1 MRSEFLTFLLCVI
14 DNYSKYAWVIPLKV
28 KKEITITNALKKML
42 DESNRNPNEIWVDKS
57 SEFYNRSMKS
67 WQQQNTKEIY
77 LTHNKGKSVVAER
90 FIRTFKMK
98 FISLWLQYQK
108 MCILIN

>member
-1 MRSEFLTFLLCVI
+1 
-14 DNYSKYAWVIPLKV
+14 
-28 KKEITITNALKKML
+28 
-42 DESNRNPNEIWVDKS
+42 
-57 SEFYNRSMKS
+57 MKS

-77 LTHNKGKSVVAER
+77 LTHNQGKSVVAEK

-108 MCILIN
+108 MCILINYMI